1 MVSALKNDDFINI
14 GKLEVD
20 SVGFVD
26 LNILME
32 GGPQLQEFLGY
43 IQLHVWV
50 EILVEIS
57 VLFLAYFA
65 DLLGDN
71 FLKLLWPCVIL
82 DLILSIDLDLVKL
95 KQLFSGERL
104 SSLEAIESLE
114 KPWNDRVINRVII
127 CRGQSPQDMD
137 QLMVGDGS

>member
-1 MVSALKNDDFINI
+1 LVGALKNDDFIDI

-20 SVGFVD
+20 SVGFAD
-26 LNILME
+26 LNILMKC
-32 GGPQLQEFLGY
+32 GPQLQEFLGNV
-43 IQLHVWV
+43 QLHVRV

-57 VLFLAYFA
+57 VFFFAYFT
-65 DLLGDN
+65 DLLWDD
-71 FLKLLWPCVIL
+71 FLELLWPCVIL

-104 SSLEAIESLE
+104 SSLEPKESLE

-127 CRGQSPQDMD
+127 CGGQSP
-137 QLMVGDGS
+137 